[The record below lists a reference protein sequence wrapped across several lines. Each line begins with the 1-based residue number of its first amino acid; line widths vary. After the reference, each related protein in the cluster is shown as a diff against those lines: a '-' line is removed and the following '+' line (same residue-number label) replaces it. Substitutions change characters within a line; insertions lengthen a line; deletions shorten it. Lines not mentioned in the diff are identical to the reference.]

1 MREEGNISTRSSLS
15 LYGQRQLDLLKK
27 QLTDATKG
35 NDARQLRGTWQRLD
49 AKLPKDGQCI
59 CGSLVVWTFWSSS
72 VELWRLNSHTCC
84 LIAPFHVAKSP
95 KILCWIIQ
103 PAVSLGSV
111 AFFLCACTHLPA
123 VTTYYIYVY
132 IYTYCWV
139 TSNIPLY
146 PIIII

>member
-1 MREEGNISTRSSLS
+1 
-15 LYGQRQLDLLKK
+15 
-27 QLTDATKG
+27 
-35 NDARQLRGTWQRLD
+35 
-49 AKLPKDGQCI
+49 
-59 CGSLVVWTFWSSS
+59 
-72 VELWRLNSHTCC
+72 
-84 LIAPFHVAKSP
+84 
-95 KILCWIIQ
+95 LCWIIQ

-139 TSNIPLY
+139 TSNIPMY